1 VFILYKNF
9 KEKSKKTAERQAIE
23 RYADGGIF
31 REKSKV
37 ILHIALCVG
46 SIAAKCGFDFAV
58 IVRVQ
63 FQLYSFA
70 IHVEST
76 GFHLKQHKIR
86 SIEIKSIRIQAESC

>member
-1 VFILYKNF
+1 MKHC
-9 KEKSKKTAERQAIE
+9 TG
-23 RYADGGIF
+23 GGIF
-31 REKSKV
+31 REKTKM
-37 ILHIALCVG
+37 ILHIALCVD
-46 SIAAKCGFDFAV
+46 SIAAKGGYNFAV

-63 FQLYSFA
+63 FQLNSFA

>member
-1 VFILYKNF
+1 MFILYKNF

-46 SIAAKCGFDFAV
+46 SIAANCVFDFAV
-58 IVRVQ
+58 IVRIIEKCNDFTELRQ
-63 FQLYSFA
+63 NLLDFA
-70 IHVEST
+70 W
-76 GFHLKQHKIR
+76 F
-86 SIEIKSIRIQAESC
+86 